1 MSMDNEY
8 NISLHKPFGPLI
20 LECQCPEDV
29 VSKINSYVD
38 DMSEEDKKIC
48 SSKYTDNENF
58 PNLLSRDFEV
68 VYFKPKDAFDVGLSY
83 FLLQISKSY
92 TRQIGLFDKQ
102 IIFPNSTFSDHLL
115 DAWVNRYYKNDYTPP
130 HNHRGDISGII
141 ILDLPEDTTEIEKYN
156 LEFIWNN
163 EHHRPIQEVGKTFL
177 FPSSLLHWV
186 TKQTN
191 IKERRTLS
199 FNLFLQ

>member
-1 MSMDNEY
+1 MISEY
-8 NISLHKPFGPLI
+8 NIGFYKPFGPLI

-29 VSKINSYVD
+29 IYKINSYVD

-48 SSKYTDNENF
+48 SSKYTDNVDF

-68 VYFKPKDAFDVGLSY
+68 VYFKPKDAFDRGLSF
-83 FLLQISKSY
+83 FLLQIAKSY
-92 TRQIGLFDKQ
+92 TRQIGVFDKQ
-102 IIFPNSTFSDHLL
+102 IIFPNSTFSDQLL

-130 HNHRGDISGII
+130 HDHRGDMSGII
-141 ILDLPEDTTEIEKYN
+141 ILDLPDDFTEIEKSN

-163 EHHRPIQEVGKTFL
+163 EQYRPIQEVGKTFL
-177 FPSSLLHWV
+177 FPSHLLHWV
-186 TKQTN
+186 TKQIN

-199 FNLFLQ
+199 FNLFFH

>member
-1 MSMDNEY
+1 MNMISEY
-8 NISLHKPFGPLI
+8 NIGFYKPFGPLI

-38 DMSEEDKKIC
+38 NMSEVDKKIC
-48 SSKYTDNENF
+48 SSKYTGNVDF

-68 VYFKPKDAFDVGLSY
+68 VYFKPKDAFDTGLSF
-83 FLLQISKSY
+83 FLLQIAKSY
-92 TRQIGLFDKQ
+92 TRQIGVFDKQ
-102 IIFPNSTFSDHLL
+102 IIFPNSTFSDQLL

-130 HNHRGDISGII
+130 HDHRGDMSGII
-141 ILDLPEDTTEIEKYN
+141 ILDLPDDFTEIEKSN

-163 EHHRPIQEVGKTFL
+163 EHYRPNQEVGKTFL
-177 FPSSLLHWV
+177 FPSHLLHWV
-186 TKQTN
+186 TKQIN

-199 FNLFLQ
+199 FNLFLH